1 MVSGPYSGSG
11 SDSGRGCGNGNGSG
25 SDFGVTSCG
34 SHIDAVPGMR

>member
-34 SHIDAVPGMR
+34 RRINAVPGMR